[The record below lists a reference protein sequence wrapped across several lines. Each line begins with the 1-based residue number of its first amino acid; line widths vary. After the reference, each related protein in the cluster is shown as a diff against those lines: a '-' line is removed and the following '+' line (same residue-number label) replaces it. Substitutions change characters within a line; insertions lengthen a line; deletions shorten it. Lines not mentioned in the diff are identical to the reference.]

1 MAETYVWVAHVEV
14 DGVELLQRYEDGVL
28 PLLAEHG
35 GRLERRLRSD
45 DGRTEVHVMTFP
57 SAEALTRY
65 RGDPRRD
72 ALRDLLHRSGARV
85 ELLHVRDVPRA

>member
-1 MAETYVWVAHVEV
+1 MAETYVWVAHVEAG
-14 DGVELLQRYEDGVL
+14 GVALLQRYEDGVL

-35 GRLERRLRSD
+35 GVLERRLRSD
-45 DGRTEVHVMTFP
+45 DGRAEVHVMSFP

-65 RGDPRRD
+65 RSDPRRD

-85 ELLHVRDVPRA
+85 ELHHVRDVPTG